1 MLSVVIEGA
10 IIADN
15 GCGDYYLL
23 HIGDKKCLE
32 QLYFYEHDTETV
44 CNTEYADV
52 LEYFVK
58 EGLKISAL

>member
-1 MLSVVIEGA
+1 MRSIVIGSA

-23 HIGDKKCLE
+23 HVKDKKCLE
-32 QLYFYEHDTETV
+32 KLYFYEHDTETV

-52 LEYFVK
+52 LEYLV
-58 EGLKISAL
+58 